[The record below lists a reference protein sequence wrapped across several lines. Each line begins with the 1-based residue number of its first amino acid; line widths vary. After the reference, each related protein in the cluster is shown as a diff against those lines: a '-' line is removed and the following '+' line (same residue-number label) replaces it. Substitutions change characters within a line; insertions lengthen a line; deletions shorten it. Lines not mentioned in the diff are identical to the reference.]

1 MKNII
6 TLLFALVAFTI
17 NAQSDSTKN
26 QMDTTLNKIDTA
38 ESTEF
43 DFGNVKVII
52 KDKNKKVITKDEE
65 WKKEHKDVD
74 HEDDSDGYP
83 NVSFA
88 TSFGIGVAGYSQS
101 SIRVGGE
108 PISASSAVSNT
119 SLDLNYGKSRNY
131 MINGNLMFDIHKNFG
146 ILTGLGVEFNRF
158 VFKENLQVTPNKG
171 SFLKDTVI
179 SFGSYKFKTNY
190 LNIPL
195 MLVFK
200 SNNQKFKFA
209 VGGTFSY
216 NIGSKVKQ
224 EYSIENV
231 DYKSTIKGNYNVAP
245 IKISLGARIAYKG
258 IGLYVNYG
266 LTEMNSHKIFRNND
280 AIDLTH
286 FSAGITLGGL

>member
-26 QMDTTLNKIDTA
+26 QMDTTLNQIDTA

-43 DFGNVKVII
+43 DFRNVKVII
-52 KDKNKKVITKDEE
+52 KDKNKKTITKDEN
-65 WKKEHKDVD
+65 WKKDKDGN
-74 HEDDSDGYP
+74 EINNDDEYP
-83 NVSFA
+83 NVSFK
-88 TSFGIGVAGYSQS
+88 TSFGIGVAGFGKEVTEYGRTEDANITSD
-101 SIRVGGE
+101 
-108 PISASSAVSNT
+108 VS
-119 SLDLNYGKSRNY
+119 SLDLDYGKCRNY

-146 ILTGLGVEFNRF
+146 ILTGLGVEFNRY
-158 VFKENLQVTPNKG
+158 VFKENLQITPNEG
-171 SFLKDTVI
+171 NFVTDTAI

-190 LNIPL
+190 LNVPL

-216 NIGSKVKQ
+216 NIGNKVKQ

-231 DYKSTIKGNYNVAP
+231 DYNSKIKSNYNVAP
-245 IKISLGARIAYKG
+245 IKLSVGARLTYKG

-266 LTEMNSHKIFRNND
+266 LTEMNDNQIRHSSGKTN
-280 AIDLTH
+280 LMP

>member
-1 MKNII
+1 MKYLI
-6 TLLFALVAFTI
+6 TLLFALAAFTI
-17 NAQSDSTKN
+17 NAQSDSVINKI
-26 QMDTTLNKIDTA
+26 DTTVNKIDTA

-52 KDKNKKVITKDEE
+52 KDKNKKVITKDDNILKDGNDDKSREE
-65 WKKEHKDVD
+65 EKD
-74 HEDDSDGYP
+74 EYP
-83 NVSFA
+83 NVDFDI
-88 TSFGIGVAGYSQS
+88 SFGIGVAGFTANTEGMTILNPTSN
-101 SIRVGGE
+101 
-108 PISASSAVSNT
+108 ASMD
-119 SLDLNYGKSRNY
+119 LDFGQSRNY
-131 MINGNLMFDIHKNFG
+131 MINGNLMFDLHKNFG
-146 ILTGLGVEFNRF
+146 ILTGLGVEFNRY
-158 VFKENLQVTPNKG
+158 VFKENLQITPNEG
-171 SFLKDTVI
+171 AFVSDSVI
-179 SFGSYKFKTNY
+179 SFGSYKFKSNY

-200 SNNQKFKFA
+200 SNNQKFKVA

-245 IKISLGARIAYKG
+245 IKLSVGARVAYKG

-266 LTEMNSHKIFRNND
+266 LTEMNDNPISHSNGNSN
-280 AIDLTH
+280 LMP

>member
-1 MKNII
+1 MKKSM
-6 TLLFALVAFTI
+6 TLLFTLVAITI

-26 QMDTTLNKIDTA
+26 KIDTTLNKVDTV

-43 DFGNVKVII
+43 DFRNVKVII
-52 KDKNKKVITKDEE
+52 KDKNKKVITKD
-65 WKKEHKDVD
+65 KKKD
-74 HEDDSDGYP
+74 ENQAESDQSSNFP
-83 NVSFA
+83 TVSF
-88 TSFGIGVAGYSQS
+88 TTTFGIGVAGYSLSNQE
-101 SIRVGGE
+101 VGVRN
-108 PISASSAVSNT
+108 PVSNA
-119 SLDLNYGKSRNY
+119 SLDLDYGKCRNY

-146 ILTGLGVEFNRF
+146 ILTGLGVEFNRY
-158 VFKENLQVTPNKG
+158 VFKDNLQVTPNEG
-171 SFLKDTVI
+171 DFVKDTAI

-200 SNNQKFKFA
+200 SNNQKFKLA

-224 EYSIENV
+224 KYSVENV
-231 DYKSTIKGNYNVAP
+231 DYKSTIKGNYNIAP
-245 IKISLGARIAYKG
+245 IKFSLGARIAYKK

-266 LTEMNSHKIFRNND
+266 LTKMNQGSVSHSSGVS
-280 AIDLTH
+280 DLMP